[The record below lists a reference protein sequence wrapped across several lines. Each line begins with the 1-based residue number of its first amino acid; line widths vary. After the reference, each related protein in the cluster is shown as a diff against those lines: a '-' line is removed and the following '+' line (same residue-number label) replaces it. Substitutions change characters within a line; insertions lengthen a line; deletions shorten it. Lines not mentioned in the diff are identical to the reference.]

1 MTAHLKLVPPGTIP
15 GRAGAA
21 RLADSAAAL
30 ARELAARLRDG
41 TDGLE
46 LLVAARDHIRAS
58 VRLTDAM
65 SGLLDGRP
73 PRS

>member
-1 MTAHLKLVPPGTIP
+1 MAHLKLVPPGTIP
-15 GRAGAA
+15 DCAAAA

-46 LLVAARDHIRAS
+46 LLVAARDQIRAS
-58 VRLTDAM
+58 VALTDAM
-65 SGLLDGRP
+65 TGLLDGK